1 MIGLNVA
8 PCLPQGT
15 HDYYNCGEMQRLNFC
30 ERCRIVV
37 ALAVGL
43 PIKQVQY
50 VNFNSVWRSAKTL
63 SVALCLLY

>member
-1 MIGLNVA
+1 
-8 PCLPQGT
+8 
-15 HDYYNCGEMQRLNFC
+15 MQRRNFC

-37 ALAVGL
+37 VLVVGL

-63 SVALCLLY
+63 PVALCLLH